1 MSQMETKEFLRE
13 KHRVNKKILSFMNL
27 KFKKLTLNRKYKF
40 HPLKHRRRKD
50 FTKKEKILM
59 KKDNLNF

>member
-1 MSQMETKEFLRE
+1 
-13 KHRVNKKILSFMNL
+13 MNL

-40 HPLKHRRRKD
+40 YPLKHRRRKD

-59 KKDNLNF
+59 KKDSLNF